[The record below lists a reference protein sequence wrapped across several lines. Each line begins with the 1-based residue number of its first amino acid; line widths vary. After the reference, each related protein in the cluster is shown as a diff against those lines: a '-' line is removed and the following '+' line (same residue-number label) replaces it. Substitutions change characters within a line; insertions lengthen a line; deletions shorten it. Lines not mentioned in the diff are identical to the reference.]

1 MIDHV
6 SHHARTE
13 SSANRYLVV
22 PAGALNPFNSRLAWQ
37 STLFRYVPVTEFA
50 TTQGASLPLGQSPCQ
65 AIYSIRARSEAG
77 RNPEEI
83 NPQLLHRSTAYSSV
97 FHDEGNLLLVKFRPL
112 FYQRATSAISNH
124 EELLRSQPANQ
135 PASLARVSNFEAE
148 LRNNGAAPPF

>member
-83 NPQLLHRSTAYSSV
+83 NPQLYIAPFNRVFFGIPRWRKSPSSEVSSFVLSTSDVGDQQSRGIAAQ
-97 FHDEGNLLLVKFRPL
+97 P
-112 FYQRATSAISNH
+112 TS
-124 EELLRSQPANQ
+124 
-135 PASLARVSNFEAE
+135 
-148 LRNNGAAPPF
+148 